1 MPWIAPDWQSREP
14 NFEPGSLFWRT
25 REFNASP
32 VLYRTVVNLPA
43 KSLQFAAV
51 RIQTRRYA
59 YLFITRFNRFSDLD
73 PFGKLI
79 ARAEAPKEKP
89 DAGVEL
95 LADLTPHL
103 LDKKSVVLALS
114 APSSGFRMGR
124 RFGFRRWLNPNFGER
139 TKTLA
144 CSKVPAFDRLRV

>member
-1 MPWIAPDWQSREP
+1 MRWLVAGLVFSLTVGNLNAMPWVAPDWQGREP

-32 VLYRTVVNLPA
+32 VLYRTVVNLPT

-59 YLFITRFNRFSDLD
+59 YLFITRFDRFSDLD

-79 ARAEAPKEKP
+79 AVRKRPKRSP
-89 DAGVEL
+89 MREL
-95 LADLTPHL
+95 SCSLT
-103 LDKKSVVLALS
+103 
-114 APSSGFRMGR
+114 
-124 RFGFRRWLNPNFGER
+124 
-139 TKTLA
+139 
-144 CSKVPAFDRLRV
+144 